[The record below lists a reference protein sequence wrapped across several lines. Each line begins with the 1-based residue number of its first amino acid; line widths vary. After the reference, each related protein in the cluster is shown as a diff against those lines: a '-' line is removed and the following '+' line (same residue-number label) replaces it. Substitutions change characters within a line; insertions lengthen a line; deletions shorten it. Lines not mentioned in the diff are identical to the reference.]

1 MKKLAIFAFLAFVL
15 IVSFPGQATKLSQKD
30 LDATNIVI
38 GLVEDVAGYY
48 DVNEW
53 GDELIFS
60 RVEVR
65 VDKNIKGRA
74 EHRLAFSV
82 EGGQVGDL
90 VLHVS
95 ENPVLTRGESVKLY
109 LKKELD
115 KYSYIDHQSLGMT
128 EGAAPLAASG
138 CCATFARW
146 TTEPAFYYVNPAN
159 KDMSPA
165 CAVDDINAG
174 AASWSQA
181 FNLQYA
187 GATAASR
194 VKQNYIN
201 EIFFRKG
208 KSGSTIAVT
217 YTWYYRSTGQIIE
230 FDMAF
235 YDGAWDF
242 VPLTGSCRTTCNGGF
257 YLRTIAAHELGHG
270 IGLDHNNCTTSIM
283 YPYADYCETN
293 QPDSADLACAKTIY
307 P

>member
-1 MKKLAIFAFLAFVL
+1 MRRLGGLAILALVL
-15 IVSFPGQATKLSQKD
+15 IVSFPGQATKVNQKD
-30 LDATNIVI
+30 IEATNIVV

-65 VDKNIKGRA
+65 VDNNIKGRA

-90 VLHVS
+90 ALHVS
-95 ENPVLTRGESVKLY
+95 ESPVLTRGESVKLY

-115 KYSYIDHQSLGMT
+115 TYSYIDHQSLGKT
-128 EGAAPLAASG
+128 EGSAPQAAPG
-138 CCATFARW
+138 CCATFAHW
-146 TTEPAFYYVNPAN
+146 TNEPVFYYINPAN
-159 KDMSPA
+159 RDISPA
-165 CAVDDINAG
+165 CAADDINAG
-174 AASWSQA
+174 AASWSTA

-187 GATAASR
+187 GATVASR
-194 VKQNYIN
+194 VKQDYVN

-208 KSGSTIAVT
+208 KRGSTIAVT
-217 YTWYYRSTGQIIE
+217 YTWYYTSTGQIIE

-242 VPLTGSCRTTCNGGF
+242 VPITGGCKTACNGGF

-293 QPDSADLACAKTIY
+293 LPDADDIACAKTLY
-307 P
+307 H